1 MRLQAFSDLH
11 VDFPGARG
19 LPPLASGVSLVL
31 VAGDTC
37 QGLVRAVETLRAAYP
52 RSEIAM
58 VAGNHE
64 YYGHVLSEEL
74 EAARKRAMELGV
86 LLVENDTA
94 YFGRLRVVGATMWTD
109 YELFGERLREPAMRA
124 AYDTMRDH
132 KRIRWYRK
140 PWQRFRPQE
149 ARLLHLE
156 SRAYL
161 EVELSKPH
169 DGPTLVM
176 THHAGTIEAIA
187 PAFQRSLVSA
197 AYASE
202 LLPIV
207 DRHQPEF
214 WLSGHTHVSMNV
226 RRGGTRLI
234 SNPCGYAD
242 ENRYFDP
249 LYTIEIDA

>member
-1 MRLQAFSDLH
+1 
-11 VDFPGARG
+11 
-19 LPPLASGVSLVL
+19 
-31 VAGDTC
+31 
-37 QGLVRAVETLRAAYP
+37 
-52 RSEIAM
+52 M

-74 EAARKRAMELGV
+74 KAARKRALELGV
-86 LLVENDTA
+86 FLLENDTA

-132 KRIRWYRK
+132 KRIRWQRE

-149 ARLLHLE
+149 ARCLHLE
-156 SRAYL
+156 SRTYL
-161 EVELSKPH
+161 EAELSKPH

-207 DRHQPEF
+207 DRHQPDF
-214 WLSGHTHVSMNV
+214 FLSGHTHVSMNFQ
-226 RRGGTRLI
+226 RGGTRLI